1 MTLLDLIRRLLARP
15 ATRPVVPTT
24 TTIVPPA
31 YADAQLLGLHNAMR
45 ANAGLPPLALDATLT
60 GTARAFAAELARRDV
75 LTHTS
80 SDGSSPWDRIYAA
93 GYPRVAV
100 GENAAQ
106 GQDTPAFAVQCWMES
121 SGHRAN
127 ILGWQY
133 ARVGF
138 GYAASAKGTPYW
150 IADFGG

>member
-1 MTLLDLIRRLLARP
+1 MNPADRDTQLLA
-15 ATRPVVPTT
+15 
-24 TTIVPPA
+24 
-31 YADAQLLGLHNAMR
+31 LHNAER
-45 ANAGLPPLALDATLT
+45 AKAGLPPLGLDATLT
-60 GTARAFAAELARRDV
+60 GAARAFAAELARRDV
-75 LTHTS
+75 ITHEGL
-80 SDGSSPWDRIYAA
+80 DGSSPWDRIYAA

-127 ILGWQY
+127 ILGRQY